1 MYDVVVVGGGI
12 LGLASAYYIKELN
25 QGLSVAVFEKGRPTW
40 VRVTLQGVWAVS
52 VRGSSPLG

>member
-12 LGLASAYYIKELN
+12 LGLASAYYIKEFN
-25 QGLSVAVFEKGRPTW
+25 QGLSVAVSRRRPTW
-40 VRVTLQGVWAVS
+40 VRVTLQGVWAGS